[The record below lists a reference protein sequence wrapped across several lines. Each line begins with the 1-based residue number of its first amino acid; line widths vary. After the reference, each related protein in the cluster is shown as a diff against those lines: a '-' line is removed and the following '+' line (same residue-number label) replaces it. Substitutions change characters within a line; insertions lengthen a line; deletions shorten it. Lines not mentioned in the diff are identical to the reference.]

1 MHLCIAS
8 ALLDQARHG
17 IATFE
22 KAKAKSDLM
31 FQLQFALENEE
42 RGLTQLE
49 TAKKNGDQLL
59 AQILENPNSSSPMA
73 NRLSSLWERQV
84 IPTSPT
90 NLSGPGIGGELL
102 EAIWR
107 VRMISQSIFMGTQQ
121 DGGLRVPYM
130 AKNEAR
136 AVETVDAFTAVVKSL
151 PNHIQM
157 QRDRVALAK
166 LKLRSARA

>member
-59 AQILENPNSSSPMA
+59 
-73 NRLSSLWERQV
+73 
-84 IPTSPT
+84 
-90 NLSGPGIGGELL
+90 GPVL
-102 EAIWR
+102 
-107 VRMISQSIFMGTQQ
+107 
-121 DGGLRVPYM
+121 
-130 AKNEAR
+130 N
-136 AVETVDAFTAVVKSL
+136 
-151 PNHIQM
+151 
-157 QRDRVALAK
+157 
-166 LKLRSARA
+166 